1 MTCQLRKII
10 LKVMK
15 MKIVDLKAD
24 MRNVDI
30 KFRVIEKGEIR
41 VIESRDGKELNLAEV
56 EVGDGTGRIYLTL
69 WDQSIELLENDD
81 LGEVRN
87 GFIKVVRNELR
98 LNIGKYGEL
107 SKLDEDDDIPPS
119 GKIPNNFPKPPED
132 YRPPFKKKQRR
143 RY

>member
-1 MTCQLRKII
+1 
-10 LKVMK
+10 MK

-24 MRNVDI
+24 MRNVDVL
-30 KFRVIEKGEIR
+30 FRVIAKGEIR
-41 VIESRDGKELNLAEV
+41 EILSRDGKELNLSEV
-56 EVGDGTGRIYLTL
+56 EVGDSTGRIYLSL
-69 WDQSIELLENDD
+69 WDQNIELLENEDI
-81 LGEVRN
+81 GKVSN

-107 SKLDEDDDIPPS
+107 TKLEEDSDIPQS
-119 GKIPNNFPKPPED
+119 DKIPNNFPKPPED

>member
-1 MTCQLRKII
+1 
-10 LKVMK
+10 

-24 MRNVDI
+24 MRNVDVR
-30 KFRVIEKGEIR
+30 FRVIEKGEIR
-41 VIESRDGKELNLAEV
+41 EIQSRDGKTLNLSEA
-56 EVGDGTGRIYLTL
+56 EVGDSTGRIYLTL
-69 WDQSIELLENDD
+69 WDQSIELLENED

-107 SKLDEDDDIPPS
+107 SKIEEDDDIPPS
-119 GKIPNNFPKPPED
+119 SKIPNSFPKPPED
-132 YRPPFKKKQRR
+132 YRPPYKKKQRR